1 MTTKDE
7 EEWFRSIQYHL
18 VTCERPLSS
27 CPTCSKVY
35 SGERRPEAL
44 LRARFREGRP
54 RVQGEEGAKR
64 EGV

>member
-1 MTTKDE
+1 MTTSDE

-18 VTCERPLSS
+18 VSCDRLPAE
-27 CPTCSKVY
+27 CPTCRAVW
-35 SGERRPEAL
+35 GEVRPRAL
-44 LRARFREGRP
+44 IAARFREGRP